1 MVIHSSDGDTLST
14 HEVANILNVNK
25 STVRKWSN
33 IGILTAKRVGP
44 RRDRL
49 FKQEDI
55 EKFLNQNKEANL
67 HSG

>member
-49 FKQEDI
+49 FKQGDI
-55 EKFLNQNKEANL
+55 VSFLNQNKEAIL
-67 HSG
+67 LSD